1 LTDAL
6 LPELERLDP
15 WAFWAMP
22 GSDFGVDR
30 LVVGTT
36 GAFAIVVSDVEGYVS
51 SNLGRIRVGGS
62 SVASLPGLRAKARK
76 LATKL
81 SSIEVPGGAE
91 AVLVLTQATVGA
103 PRQIKGVW
111 VVRPQ
116 DLPRLIAQRPN
127 KVPRQTAKRAAQAL
141 GAKVSAARRDQN
153 RGGLL

>member
-1 LTDAL
+1 MTDAL

-22 GSDFGVDR
+22 GDGFGVDR
-30 LVVGTT
+30 IVVGTT
-36 GAFAIVVSDVEGYVS
+36 GAFAISVNDAEGYVNV
-51 SNLGRIRVGGS
+51 NLGRIRVGGTS
-62 SVASLPGLRAKARK
+62 AGSLTGLRTKARR
-76 LATKL
+76 LGTKL
-81 SSIEVPGGAE
+81 SSMQVPGGAE

-127 KVPRQTAKRAAQAL
+127 RVPRQTAKRAAQAL